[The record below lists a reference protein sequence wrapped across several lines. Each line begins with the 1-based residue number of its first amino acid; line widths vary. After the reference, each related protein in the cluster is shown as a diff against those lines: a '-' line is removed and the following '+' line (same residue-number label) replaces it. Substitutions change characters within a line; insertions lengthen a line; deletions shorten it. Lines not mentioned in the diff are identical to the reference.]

1 MIKTVKTVAL
11 FMLLG
16 TLAVSC
22 QKENMVEPN
31 ATEAQACTV
40 RAVSYTI
47 DGVEHLTVLHSD
59 EEWDAFLSWML
70 ALSKEGRQVSF
81 RNPNASNNTAQ
92 AKEVITYTTTSE
104 EDAKRWTNK
113 MFDEGY
119 SVTYYFDDDLKAWVC
134 IATN

>member
-1 MIKTVKTVAL
+1 MSKVIKTLAV

-22 QKENMVEPN
+22 QKENIVEPN

-47 DGVEHLTVLHSD
+47 DGVEHLAVLHSD

-70 ALSKEGRQVSF
+70 ALSKDGRQVYF
-81 RNPNASNNTAQ
+81 RNLNATGTTAQ
-92 AKEVITYTTTSE
+92 TKEAIV
-104 EDAKRWTNK
+104 
-113 MFDEGY
+113 
-119 SVTYYFDDDLKAWVC
+119 
-134 IATN
+134 

>member
-1 MIKTVKTVAL
+1 MKRIVKTVAL

-22 QKENMVEPN
+22 QKETLVESN
-31 ATEAQACTV
+31 ATEAQVCTV
-40 RAVSYTI
+40 RTVAYTI
-47 DGVEHLTVLHSD
+47 DGVDHLTVLHGD

-81 RNPNASNNTAQ
+81 RNPNASSATTQ

-104 EDAKRWTNK
+104 EDAKTWTNK
-113 MFDEGY
+113 MFENGY
-119 SVTYYFDDDLKAWVC
+119 TVFYYFDEDLKAWVC

>member
-1 MIKTVKTVAL
+1 MSKVIKTLAV

-31 ATEAQACTV
+31 ATEVQACTV
-40 RAVSYTI
+40 RTVSYTI
-47 DGVEHLTVLHSD
+47 DGVEHLTVLHGD
-59 EEWDAFLSWML
+59 EEWNAFLSWML

-81 RNPNASNNTAQ
+81 RNLNAASNNIQ
-92 AKEVITYTTTSE
+92 SKEVVTYTTTSE
-104 EDAKRWTNK
+104 DDAITWGKK
-113 MFDEGY
+113 MADDGY
-119 SVTYYFDDDLKAWVC
+119 EVIIYFDNDLKAWVC

>member
-1 MIKTVKTVAL
+1 MSKVIKTLAV

-31 ATEAQACTV
+31 ATEVQACTV
-40 RAVSYTI
+40 RTVSYTI
-47 DGVEHLTVLHSD
+47 DGVEHLTVLHGD

-81 RNPNASNNTAQ
+81 RNPNASNTTAQ

>member
-1 MIKTVKTVAL
+1 MKKTVKTVAL

-22 QKENMVEPN
+22 QKENIVEPN

-47 DGVEHLTVLHSD
+47 DGVEHLTVLHCD

-70 ALSKEGRQVSF
+70 ALSKEGRQVYF
-81 RNPNASNNTAQ
+81 RNLNATGTTAQ
-92 AKEVITYTTTSE
+92 TKEVITYTTTNE
-104 EDAKRWTNK
+104 NDAKTWIRK
-113 MFDEGY
+113 KADEGY
-119 SVTYYFDDDLKAWVC
+119 AVTMYFDDDLKAWVC
-134 IATN
+134 IATK

>member
-47 DGVEHLTVLHSD
+47 DGVEHITVLHGD

-70 ALSKEGRQVSF
+70 ALSKEGREVSY
-81 RNPNASNNTAQ
+81 RNLSATISTTQ
-92 AKEVITYTTTSE
+92 SKEVITYTTTSE
-104 EDAKRWTNK
+104 EDAIAWGKK
-113 MFDEGY
+113 MGDAGYEVTIVFD
-119 SVTYYFDDDLKAWVC
+119 SDLKAWVC